1 MIKRMFIMLLCIGL
15 VFGGIFGYKRFLAQT
30 IQQSMANQ
38 KMPPAVV
45 STIKAEYHVWQQQ
58 IKAVGS
64 LRAVRGVDVTS
75 EIGGLVRKMNF
86 KSGDEVKQG
95 SLLVQLNAD
104 ADVAQLRALEAA
116 ADLADIVYARDQKQ
130 FAVQAVSQATLDAD
144 AADVKTKR
152 AQVREQAATVDK
164 KAIHAPFDGRLG
176 ITTVNPG
183 QYINPGDKIVTLQ
196 SYSDIYIDFYLPQQE
211 LSRVA
216 VGQTIN
222 VTIDT
227 YPDRTFTGQISTISP
242 KVETETRNIEVEAI
256 IHNPKQELVPGMFAT
271 AEIQAGSEESYLTV
285 PQTCVTFNPYGETV
299 YIVEDKGKGPDGKPA
314 LIAKQEF
321 VTTGKTRG
329 DQVAILKGV
338 NEGDI
343 VITSGQLKLKNGSPI
358 IVNNDVQPGN
368 DAAPKPVDQ

>member
-1 MIKRMFIMLLCIGL
+1 MITRMFIMLLCIGL
-15 VFGGIFGYKRFLAQT
+15 VFGGIFGYKRFVAQA
-30 IQQSMANQ
+30 IQQSMASQ

-45 STIKAEYHVWQQQ
+45 STINAEYHVWQQQ
-58 IKAVGS
+58 VKAVGS
-64 LRAVRGVDVTS
+64 LRAVRGVDITS

-86 KSGDEVKQG
+86 KSGEVVKQG

-116 ADLADIVYARDQKQ
+116 ADLADIVYARDKKQ

-152 AQVREQAATVDK
+152 AQVKEQAATVDK

-211 LSRVA
+211 LSRIA

-227 YPDRTFTGQISTISP
+227 YPGKTFTGQISTISP
-242 KVETETRNIEVEAI
+242 KVETDTRNIEVEAI
-256 IHNPKQELVPGMFAT
+256 IHNPQQELVPGMFAT
-271 AEIQAGSEESYLTV
+271 AEIQAGVEERYLTV
-285 PQTCVTFNPYGETV
+285 PQTSVTFNPYGETV
-299 YIVEDKGKGPDGKPA
+299 YIVEDKGKSPDGKPA
-314 LIAKQEF
+314 LTAKQKF

-329 DQVAILKGV
+329 DQVAILKGID
-338 NEGDI
+338 EGDI

-358 IVNNDVQPGN
+358 VVNNDVQPGN